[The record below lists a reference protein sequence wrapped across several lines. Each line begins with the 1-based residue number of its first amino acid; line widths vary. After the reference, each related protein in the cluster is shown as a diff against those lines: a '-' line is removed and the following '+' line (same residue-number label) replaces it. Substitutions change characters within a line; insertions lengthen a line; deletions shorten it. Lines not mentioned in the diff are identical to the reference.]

1 MPRDMYKKVILTRKI
16 RTIYIYNNCNS
27 HFPRSVNRVRG
38 WGKEGELDLCGLI
51 FVLVFYVRVV
61 SGNRTGMGSQVGIE
75 WDGQTCGIH
84 TPRLVGLASLSVQ
97 QVNRFPSQLKN
108 TPGLGSNAGFQ
119 IVMRPCFH
127 GATAR
132 PFIEVYGANIMSR
145 RQVQDR

>member
-1 MPRDMYKKVILTRKI
+1 MGQELAAACRQRIAPASEPVPVSLYSGT
-16 RTIYIYNNCNS
+16 S

-38 WGKEGELDLCGLI
+38 GGKEGQLDLCGLI

-97 QVNRFPSQLKN
+97 QVNRSPSQLKN
-108 TPGLGSNAGFQ
+108 TPGLGSNPGFQ
-119 IVMRPCFH
+119 IVRRPCLH

-132 PFIEVYGANIMSR
+132 PL
-145 RQVQDR
+145 

>member
-1 MPRDMYKKVILTRKI
+1 MWEKDAYN
-16 RTIYIYNNCNS
+16 NNCNS

-38 WGKEGELDLCGLI
+38 GGKEGELDLCGLI

-97 QVNRFPSQLKN
+97 QVNRSPSQLKN
-108 TPGLGSNAGFQ
+108 TPGLGSNPGFK
-119 IVMRPCFH
+119 IVRRPCFH

-132 PFIEVYGANIMSR
+132 PSVREYKEMPVSFKFKKKSNL
-145 RQVQDR
+145 